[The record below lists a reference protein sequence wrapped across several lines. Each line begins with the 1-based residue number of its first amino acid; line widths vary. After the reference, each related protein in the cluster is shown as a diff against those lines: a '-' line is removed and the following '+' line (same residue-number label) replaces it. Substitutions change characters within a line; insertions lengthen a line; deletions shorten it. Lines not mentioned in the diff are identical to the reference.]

1 LTHTNAVTDVAFSPD
16 GKRVATASLDKKVKM
31 WDVSSGKLLL
41 TISHQAEVTS
51 VAFTPDGMH
60 LAAAT
65 SDHSAHLYDLRDQNL
80 LSLARCRARAG

>member
-1 LTHTNAVTDVAFSPD
+1 M
-16 GKRVATASLDKKVKM
+16 ATASLDKKVKM